1 MTLKEVADLIGVKYW
16 RLEYAL
22 RTGRIKVRKEY
33 RCQNGRWTRHW
44 QETENHFTDT
54 SRETQNPAWV
64 AGLVRFWRLEM
75 RHTSDKGIIE
85 WFRKKHKGKTS
96 TAM

>member
-33 RCQNGRWTRHW
+33 RCQNGRWTRENVIEACRLFGVPVPS
-44 QETENHFTDT
+44 ETK
-54 SRETQNPAWV
+54 AL
-64 AGLVRFWRLEM
+64 AGN
-75 RHTSDKGIIE
+75 
-85 WFRKKHKGKTS
+85 
-96 TAM
+96 